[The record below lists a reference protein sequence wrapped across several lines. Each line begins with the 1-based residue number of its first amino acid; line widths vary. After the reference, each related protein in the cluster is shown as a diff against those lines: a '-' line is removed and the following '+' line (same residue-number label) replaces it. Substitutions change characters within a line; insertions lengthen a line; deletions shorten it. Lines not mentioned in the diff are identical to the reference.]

1 MFHLRDRKRPESHD
15 GGKVF
20 HDAAD
25 DVSLLAKFASDVGDA
40 EDEDE
45 EHQPRDSVRVRLGA
59 RGGEKTDEG
68 PEKAGDDRAV
78 EHGDVFIGADSFLA
92 LDDGSVR

>member
-1 MFHLRDRKRPESHD
+1 MTEVKSSMTPPMMFS
-15 GGKVF
+15 GC
-20 HDAAD
+20 
-25 DVSLLAKFASDVGDA
+25 AKFASDVGDA

-45 EHQPRDSVRVRLGA
+45 EHQPRHGVRAHAGA

-78 EHGDVFIGADSFLA
+78 EHGDVFIGADSNPCT
-92 LDDGSVR
+92 